1 MVMRTPYARARG
13 LGAAGTGTREYWL
26 LKLTSVALLPLTIYL
41 GGVVIALRDAVYT
54 EVTSALAAPWIALPL
69 FLFIVANALHMRLG
83 MAQVIDD
90 YVHSTSMKKIAVGA
104 NLFFSYGLA
113 AAGLY
118 FLILIGLRG

>member
-1 MVMRTPYARARG
+1 MVARTPYARARG

-41 GGVVIALRDAVYT
+41 VSVVIALRDGSYA
-54 EVTSALAAPWIALPL
+54 EVASALAAPWIALPL

-90 YVHSTSMKKIAVGA
+90 YVHSTGMKKIAVGA
-104 NLFFSYGLA
+104 NLFFSYGFA